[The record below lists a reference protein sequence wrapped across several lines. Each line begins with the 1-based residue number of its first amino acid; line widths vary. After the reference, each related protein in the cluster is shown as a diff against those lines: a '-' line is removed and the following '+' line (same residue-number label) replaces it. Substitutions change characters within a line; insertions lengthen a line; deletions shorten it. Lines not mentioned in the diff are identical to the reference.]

1 MEIHGV
7 EELMHLLKL
16 RYDSSE
22 QRQDWRALSG
32 RNHTTGDYDTFIFA
46 EDRVYQIKA
55 IEISPRNMV
64 GVGCEV
70 GTCSPDLTEISR
82 QGSPVPL
89 GVVSRRQDASSVI
102 MFGMQQYSSD
112 ATLQLKDEF
121 FSSRQ
126 DRLESDLKRRLDKVL
141 ERPQL
146 RSSYRRM
153 REDQESY
160 FA

>member
-1 MEIHGV
+1 
-7 EELMHLLKL
+7 MHLLKS

-22 QRQDWRALSG
+22 RKQDWRALSG
-32 RNHTTGDYDTFIFA
+32 RNHATGDYDTFVFA
-46 EDRVYQIKA
+46 EDKVYQIKA
-55 IEISPRNMV
+55 VEVSPRNMV

-70 GTCSPDLTEISR
+70 GSCSPDLSEISKK
-82 QGSPVPL
+82 GSPVPL
-89 GVVSRRQDASSVI
+89 GVVSRSPEASSI
-102 MFGMQQYSSD
+102 MMFGLQQYSSD
-112 ATLQLKDEF
+112 ATLLLKDEF

-126 DRLESDLKRRLDKVL
+126 DRLESDLKRRLDRLL

>member
-7 EELMHLLKL
+7 DELMRLLKG
-16 RYDSSE
+16 RYDLSE
-22 QRQDWRALSG
+22 QRQEWRALSG
-32 RNHTTGDYDTFIFA
+32 RDHVTGEYDTFVFSD
-46 EDRVYQIKA
+46 DRIYQIKA
-55 IEISPRNMV
+55 VEISPKNMV

-70 GTCSPDLTEISR
+70 GSASPDLSEVSR
-82 QGSPVPL
+82 LGSAVPL
-89 GVVSRRQDASSVI
+89 GVVSRGQDASAVI

-112 ATLQLKDEF
+112 ASQMLKDEY
-121 FSSRQ
+121 FSSKQ
-126 DRLESDLKRRLDKVL
+126 DRLESDLKRRLDKLL

-146 RSSYRRM
+146 RASYRRM